1 MAGYRKKRPTQTPHF
16 RKRTAK
22 GHGGQAQKSDEFGKK
37 ALVFLVKFFVVYAVL
52 QLLIVSLPLGFLE
65 NGIALLEA
73 NALGLQAQ
81 GNAIFFGSY
90 EFQIVPNCTGLVG
103 ISVLA
108 SIIFALRR
116 PELKK
121 KVLLLAFG
129 AAVLFP
135 LNLLRLYLVLLAA
148 ISFGPEMAGGLHIA
162 SWFAVSA
169 AIILLWYW
177 LTKRLAGARDFASLL

>member
-1 MAGYRKKRPTQTPHF
+1 MPKAKLF
-16 RKRTAK
+16 R
-22 GHGGQAQKSDEFGKK
+22 EK
-37 ALVFLVKFFVVYAVL
+37 ALVFLVKFFAIYALL

-73 NALGLQAQ
+73 NALGLQAE
-81 GNAIFFGSY
+81 GNIIFFDSHA
-90 EFQIVPNCTGLVG
+90 FQIVPNCTGLAG

-121 KVLLLAFG
+121 KILLFAFG
-129 AAVLFP
+129 ALALFP

-148 ISFGPEMAGGLHIA
+148 VLFGPEMAEGLHIA

-177 LTKRLAGARDFASLL
+177 LTKRLAKAKDFSGLL

>member
-1 MAGYRKKRPTQTPHF
+1 MSKAKRF
-16 RKRTAK
+16 W
-22 GHGGQAQKSDEFGKK
+22 EK
-37 ALVFLVKFFVVYAVL
+37 ALVFLVKFFVIYALL
-52 QLLIVSLPLGFLE
+52 QFLIVSLPLGFLE

-73 NALGLQAQ
+73 NALGLQAE
-81 GNAIFFGSY
+81 GNAIFFDSHA
-90 EFQIVPNCTGLVG
+90 FQIVPNCTGLVG

-121 KVLLLAFG
+121 KILLLAFG
-129 AAVLFP
+129 TLALFP

-148 ISFGPEMAGGLHIA
+148 ISFGPEMAEGLHTA
-162 SWFAVSA
+162 AWFAVSA

-177 LTKRLAGARDFASLL
+177 LTKRAAKVKEFASLL

>member
-1 MAGYRKKRPTQTPHF
+1 MAKAKQF
-16 RKRTAK
+16 R
-22 GHGGQAQKSDEFGKK
+22 EK
-37 ALVFLVKFFVVYAVL
+37 ALVFLVKFFVVYAAL
-52 QLLIVSLPLGFLE
+52 QILIVLLPLGFLE

-73 NALGLQAQ
+73 NALGLQAE
-81 GNAIFFGSY
+81 GNTIFLDSNA
-90 EFQIVPNCTGLVG
+90 FQIVPNCTGLAG

-129 AAVLFP
+129 ALALFP
-135 LNLLRLYLVLLAA
+135 LNLLRLYIVLLAA
-148 ISFGPEMAGGLHIA
+148 ISFGPEMAEGLHVA

-177 LTKRLAGARDFASLL
+177 LTKKVARAKDFSSLL